1 MSTKRTIIENIWPD
15 NCQIKIK
22 PIIMK
27 IRYTL
32 ILLALILISCEGSV
46 GPPGPPG
53 PSGED
58 GSGLL
63 GQVIE
68 VVADLNAGTNFEYFV
83 EIPSEIEVF
92 ESDVVMVYRLMGAFE
107 GSDIWEPLPQ
117 TIFRDSGILLYGF
130 DYTLF
135 DVRLFLDGDADFSRL
150 DPDDT
155 DGLIYRI
162 AIIPADFAKTIDVKK
177 MSKVMEVLK
186 IKDVKRIN

>member
-1 MSTKRTIIENIWPD
+1 M
-15 NCQIKIK
+15 IK

-27 IRYTL
+27 KRYTL
-32 ILLALILISCEGSV
+32 ILLALILISCEGPV

-53 PSGED
+53 LPGQD
-58 GSGLL
+58 GTGLL
-63 GQVIE
+63 GQVFE

-83 EIPSEIEVF
+83 EIPSDIEVF
-92 ESDVVMVYRLMGAFE
+92 ESDVVMVYRLMDVFE

-135 DVRLFLDGDADFSRL
+135 DVRLFLDGTADFGRL
-150 DPDDT
+150 DRDDT

-162 AIIPADFAKTIDVKK
+162 AIIPADFAKDIDVKK
-177 MSKVMEVLK
+177 MSEVMEIMQV
-186 IKDVKRIN
+186 KDVKRVN

>member
-1 MSTKRTIIENIWPD
+1 MTIIEKFWPD
-15 NCQIKIK
+15 NCQIRVK

-27 IRYTL
+27 KLYTL
-32 ILLALILISCEGSV
+32 SLLALFLISCEGSV

-53 PSGED
+53 PPGPSGED
-58 GSGLL
+58 GTGLL
-63 GQVIE
+63 GLVFE
-68 VVADLNAGTNFEYFV
+68 VEADLFAGNNFEYFV

-92 ESDVVMVYRLMGAFE
+92 ESDVVMVYRLMGVFE

-135 DVRLFLDGDADFSRL
+135 DVRLFLDGTADFGRL

-155 DGLIYRI
+155 DNLIYRI
-162 AIIPADFAKTIDVKK
+162 AVIPADFAKDIDVKK

-186 IKDVKRIN
+186 IKDVKRMN

>member
-1 MSTKRTIIENIWPD
+1 
-15 NCQIKIK
+15 
-22 PIIMK
+22 MK
-27 IRYTL
+27 KTYTL

-53 PSGED
+53 PPGD
-58 GSGLL
+58 DDLGLL
-63 GQVIE
+63 GQVFE

-83 EIPSEIEVF
+83 EIPQEIEVF
-92 ESDVVMVYRLMGAFE
+92 ESDVVMVYRLMGVFE

-117 TIFRDSGILLYGF
+117 TIFRNSGILLYGF

-135 DVRLFLDGDADFSRL
+135 DVRLFLDGTADFGRL
-150 DPDDT
+150 DRDDT

-162 AIIPADFAKTIDVKK
+162 AIIPADFAKDIDVKK

>member
-1 MSTKRTIIENIWPD
+1 
-15 NCQIKIK
+15 
-22 PIIMK
+22 MK
-27 IRYTL
+27 KTYTL
-32 ILLALILISCEGSV
+32 ILLALILVACEGSV

-53 PSGED
+53 PAGDD
-58 GSGLL
+58 GLGLL
-63 GQVIE
+63 GQVFE

-83 EIPSEIEVF
+83 EIPQEIEVF
-92 ESDVVMVYRLMGAFE
+92 ESDVVMVYRLMGVFE

-117 TIFRDSGILLYGF
+117 TIFRNSGILLYGF

-135 DVRLFLDGDADFSRL
+135 DVRLFLDGTADFGRL
-150 DPDDT
+150 DQDDT

-162 AIIPADFAKTIDVKK
+162 AIIPADFAKDIDVKK

>member
-1 MSTKRTIIENIWPD
+1 
-15 NCQIKIK
+15 
-22 PIIMK
+22 MK
-27 IRYTL
+27 KTYTL

-53 PSGED
+53 PAGDD
-58 GSGLL
+58 GLGLL
-63 GQVIE
+63 GQVFE

-83 EIPSEIEVF
+83 EIPQDIEVF
-92 ESDVVMVYRLMGAFE
+92 ESDVVMVYRLMGVFE

-117 TIFRDSGILLYGF
+117 TIFRNSGILLYGF

-135 DVRLFLDGDADFSRL
+135 DVRLFLDGTADFGRL
-150 DPDDT
+150 DQDDT

-162 AIIPADFAKTIDVKK
+162 AIIPADFAKDIDVKK

>member
-1 MSTKRTIIENIWPD
+1 
-15 NCQIKIK
+15 
-22 PIIMK
+22 MK
-27 IRYTL
+27 KTYTL
-32 ILLALILISCEGSV
+32 ILLALILVACEGSV

-53 PSGED
+53 PAGDD
-58 GSGLL
+58 GLGLL
-63 GQVIE
+63 GQVFE

-83 EIPSEIEVF
+83 EIPQDIEVF
-92 ESDVVMVYRLMGAFE
+92 ESDVVMVYRLMGVFE

-117 TIFRDSGILLYGF
+117 TIFRNSGILLYGF

-135 DVRLFLDGDADFSRL
+135 DVRLFLDGTADFGRL
-150 DPDDT
+150 DQDDT

-162 AIIPADFAKTIDVKK
+162 AIIPADFAKDIDVKK

>member
-1 MSTKRTIIENIWPD
+1 
-15 NCQIKIK
+15 
-22 PIIMK
+22 MK
-27 IRYTL
+27 KTYTL

-53 PSGED
+53 PPGDD
-58 GSGLL
+58 GLGLL
-63 GQVIE
+63 GQVFE

-83 EIPSEIEVF
+83 EIPQEIEVF
-92 ESDVVMVYRLMGAFE
+92 ESDVVMVYRLMGVFE

-117 TIFRDSGILLYGF
+117 TIFRNSGILLYGF

-135 DVRLFLDGDADFSRL
+135 DVRLFLDGTADFGRL
-150 DPDDT
+150 DRDDT

-162 AIIPADFAKTIDVKK
+162 AIIPADFAKDIDVKK
-177 MSKVMEVLK
+177 MSKVMEAMK